1 MQARFGVTWI
11 EIYIWQE
18 KQSRIY
24 TVDSKI
30 ISIFIQNSLQ
40 TYVGKIGNIKVL
52 AIDLGI

>member
-24 TVDSKI
+24 TADSKI
-30 ISIFIQNSLQ
+30 ILIFTQNSLQ
-40 TYVGKIGNIKVL
+40 TYAGKIGNIKAL